1 MVAPKSHYKDMQIGE
16 LGQPRQ
22 SRADLECQ
30 KLKWRLLVGEANEL
44 FGSKRRD
51 QL

>member
-16 LGQPRQ
+16 LGQPGQ
-22 SRADLECQ
+22 SRANLECQ
-30 KLKWRLLVGEANEL
+30 ELKWCLLIGEANEL
-44 FGSKRRD
+44 LGPKRRD